1 MKRPIKPAASTR
13 TWRASLIKDRQEFLG
28 FVRASDRKSAEA
40 AAIEQ
45 FHLSDEQRQRLM
57 VHELAD

>member
-1 MKRPIKPAASTR
+1 MKRPTKQAVGTR
-13 TWRASLIKDRQEFLG
+13 TWRASLIKDHQEFLG
-28 FVRASDRKSAEA
+28 FVRAPDRRSAEA

-45 FHLSDEQRQRLM
+45 FHLNDEQRKRLL